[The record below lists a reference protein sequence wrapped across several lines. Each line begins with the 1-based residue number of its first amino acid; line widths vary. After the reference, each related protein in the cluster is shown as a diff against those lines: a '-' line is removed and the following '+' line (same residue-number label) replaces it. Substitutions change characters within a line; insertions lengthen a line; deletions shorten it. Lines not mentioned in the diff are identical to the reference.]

1 MKRFLCLVCLFACS
15 FGYFSCT
22 SEGFITLSPRT
33 GYLDVKGGKI
43 WYRILGEGDKTPL
56 LMLHGGPGFTSYYLT
71 ALADSIA
78 KDRPVII
85 FDQLGCGRSDKITDT
100 SLMDMQ
106 HHVDQVSALLKHL
119 NIKEYDL
126 YGHSFGTMLAMDF
139 YLQHPENIRSIILAS
154 PCMRTQTWVE
164 DADILMQV
172 LPDSTRHTLQALVKG
187 LKPDSVKLAD
197 ALTVYYGRFYNR
209 KKPLSPYVDSS
220 LRYQALNVYK
230 HMWGPEEFVA
240 TGNLKAYDRT
250 ADLAK
255 LKIPVLFTAGE
266 YDAARPATVMYYQS
280 LVPVSSFVEIMDAG
294 HSTMTDNIDS
304 EIRAIRQFWRSVNT
318 NKQ

>member
-1 MKRFLCLVCLFACS
+1 MLFLLAVLMTLQ
-15 FGYFSCT
+15 FSCT
-22 SEGFITLSPRT
+22 SEGFKIFDTHT

-43 WYRILGEGDKTPL
+43 WYKVRGGSGVPVV
-56 LMLHGGPGFTSYYLT
+56 MLHGGPGFTSYYLT

-100 SLMDMQ
+100 SLMNMQ
-106 HHVDQVSALLKHL
+106 HHIDQVSALLKHL
-119 NIKEYDL
+119 KITEYDL

-154 PCMRTQTWVE
+154 PCMRTRTWVE

-172 LPDSTRHTLQALVKG
+172 IPDSARHTLQALGKG
-187 LKPDSVKLAD
+187 LKPDSVQLAN
-197 ALTVYYGRFYNR
+197 ALNIYYGRFYNR

-220 LRYQALNVYK
+220 LQHQALNVYR

-240 TGNLKAYDRT
+240 TGNLKNYDRT
-250 ADLAK
+250 GDLNK
-255 LKIPVLFTAGE
+255 LKVPVLFTAGE

-294 HSTMTDNIDS
+294 HSTMTDNIDA
-304 EIRAIRQFWRSVNT
+304 EIRAIRQFWRSVQA
-318 NKQ
+318 K